1 MQLPVADGPF
11 QPTDES
17 LQQYQCPEW
26 FRDAKLG
33 IWSHWGPV
41 AAPGGFGG
49 NWYARQM
56 YVQGTREYEHH
67 VETLRP
73 SVEVRLQGRH
83 RTVEGGEVRPGPP
96 DGSLRE
102 GGGEVLRQHGRAPR
116 QLRPV
121 ELEAPGVE
129 RGQPRPEEGHR
140 RAVAGGGAQARAAL
154 RRQRALRAQL
164 QLDAAQPRQRHQRPV
179 RRRAV
184 RRRRSEVRPPV
195 RPAAR
200 RHERGLSHQ
209 SAGDVDAGVVRPHAG
224 PGRIRTS
231 RTWSIRTAAFPSARS
246 AAASWPTSTTRT

>member
-1 MQLPVADGPF
+1 MPRVVPRCEVRHLVALGAGRGAGRVRRQLVRAPDVCAG
-11 QPTDES
+11 
-17 LQQYQCPEW
+17 
-26 FRDAKLG
+26 DAG
-33 IWSHWGPV
+33 V
-41 AAPGGFGG
+41 RAP
-49 NWYARQM
+49 RPD
-56 YVQGTREYEHH
+56 
-67 VETLRP
+67 LRP
-73 SVEVRLQGRH
+73 PVEVRLQGRH
-83 RTVEGGEVRPGPP
+83 RAVEGGEVRPGPP
-96 DGSLRE
+96 DGPLRE

-140 RAVAGGGAQARAAL
+140 RALAGRGAQARAAL
-154 RRQRALRAQL
+154 RRQRAFRAQL
-164 QLDAAQPRQRHQRPV
+164 QLDAAQPRQRHQRAHG
-179 RRRAV
+179 RRAV

-209 SAGDVDAGVVRPHAG
+209 SARDLDAGVVRPHAG

-246 AAASWPTSTTRT
+246 AAASWRTSTTGT